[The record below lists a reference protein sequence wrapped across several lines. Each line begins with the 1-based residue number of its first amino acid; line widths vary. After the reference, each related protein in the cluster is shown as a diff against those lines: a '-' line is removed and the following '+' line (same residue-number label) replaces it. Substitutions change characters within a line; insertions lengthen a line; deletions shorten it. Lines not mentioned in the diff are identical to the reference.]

1 MILYSCPQGSGNVTV
16 NDTSARSA
24 VITAVKPSDSC
35 HVWMKLCNEPGF
47 CSSISNMCLA
57 PSILKGAYI
66 EMLSVRALGVSSR
79 VSRQAC

>member
-1 MILYSCPQGSGNVTV
+1 MILHSCPQSSGNVTV
-16 NDTSARSA
+16 NDTSARNA

-35 HVWMKLCNEPGF
+35 LVWMKLCNEPGL

-66 EMLSVRALGVSSR
+66 ETLSVRASGVSLS
-79 VSRQAC
+79 VTRQAC